1 MTYYL
6 YSITNKINNKA
17 YIGQTVNP
25 ENRKE
30 EHLSCGDR
38 SNSRLKK
45 DIKKYGRENFEF
57 EIIDDT
63 EDAIEAN
70 FMESNLIEEEIKFTN
85 NRNEVYNIHPGGQ
98 LISNFDHYICS
109 KCNSDV
115 EMKDICLTDKTGML
129 YFNIGFDTTETNA
142 ITDNSDMN
150 VCDVLLLCRN
160 CKLSDG
166 FYLTRR
172 KYKRSKNLTANAFMD
187 LIFTYNVPDNLI
199 DKLMLVN
206 GKLNPRMSYAFFTK
220 RVGWK

>member
-1 MTYYL
+1 MYYL
-6 YSITNKINNKA
+6 YSITNKINNKT
-17 YIGQTVNP
+17 YIGQTINP

-38 SNSRLKK
+38 SNFRLRK

-63 EDAIEAN
+63 ENAIEIN
-70 FMESNLIEEEIKFTN
+70 FMESNLIEENGDKI
-85 NRNEVYNIHPGGQ
+85 YNIHPGGQ

-109 KCNSDV
+109 ECNDDV
-115 EMKDICLTDKTGML
+115 EMKDVCLTDKTGML
-129 YFNIGFDTTETNA
+129 YFNIGFDTTEINV
-142 ITDNSDMN
+142 ITDSSDMN
-150 VCDVLLLCRN
+150 VCNVLLLCRS
-160 CKLSDG
+160 CKLSDKL
-166 FYLTRR
+166 YLKR
-172 KYKRSKNLTANAFMD
+172 KSYKRSKNLTANAFMD